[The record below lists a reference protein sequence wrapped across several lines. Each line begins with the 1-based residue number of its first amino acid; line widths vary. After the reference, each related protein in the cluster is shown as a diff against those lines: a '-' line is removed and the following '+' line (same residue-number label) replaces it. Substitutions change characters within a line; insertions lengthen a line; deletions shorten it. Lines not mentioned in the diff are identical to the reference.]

1 MYLTFIYD
9 VTALEGNITLTLSF
23 FVYKP
28 NHLEKDCSA
37 SFVMNV
43 GGHFSKSWVTRKD
56 SGYYPIL
63 SSSTTN
69 LRPFLQKTRIPD
81 TKSSRNPLQ
90 RANLVAD
97 PSPTAKIPEAYNR
110 QVHTSLL
117 QSGAGLVEEAKEEIN
132 EPKEAIEEF
141 ETFDETKVELKSLEV
156 SEEAEKIDEIDAPK
170 RKLEDSETPSADS
183 DQPSKKKKKPNF
195 ADLYWVK

>member
-1 MYLTFIYD
+1 
-9 VTALEGNITLTLSF
+9 
-23 FVYKP
+23 
-28 NHLEKDCSA
+28 
-37 SFVMNV
+37 MNV

-81 TKSSRNPLQ
+81 TNSSCDPLL
-90 RANLVAD
+90 RANLVEV

-117 QSGAGLVEEAKEEIN
+117 QSGAGLVKEAKEKTN
-132 EPKEAIEEF
+132 DPKEAIEEF
-141 ETFDETKVELKSLEV
+141 ETFEETKVELKSLEV
-156 SEEAEKIDEIDAPK
+156 SEKL
-170 RKLEDSETPSADS
+170 RKLM
-183 DQPSKKKKKPNF
+183 KKKLKKGSWKIPKIHRPIQI
-195 ADLYWVK
+195 LRQRKRRSLILQTCIG

>member
-1 MYLTFIYD
+1 MYR
-9 VTALEGNITLTLSF
+9 

-28 NHLEKDCSA
+28 SDQATYGSV

-43 GGHFSKSWVTRKD
+43 GGHFSKGWVTRKD

-63 SSSTTN
+63 SSSTRN

-81 TKSSRNPLQ
+81 SESSRDPLL
-90 RANLVAD
+90 RAKLVED
-97 PSPTAKIPEAYNR
+97 PSPNAKIPEAYKR

-117 QSGAGLVEEAKEEIN
+117 QSGAGLVKEEKTKTSDT
-132 EPKEAIEEF
+132 KEAIEEF
-141 ETFDETKVELKSLEV
+141 ETFEENKIELKSLEV
-156 SEEAEKIDEIDAPK
+156 SAEKSEEIEAEKPDEKIAQK
-170 RKLEDSETPSADS
+170 RSLDIEDSKTPLANSEL
-183 DQPSKKKKKPNF
+183 PPEKKIKHNI